1 MRIVRAL
8 TLTVLVALP
17 LASQQPTVVNQ
28 PTAPL
33 SARLNYNGSGY
44 ISFESNRPA
53 YVALFDLTR
62 SGLRQLYPESR
73 YQAELATTFRYL
85 DTPISRGGGG
95 FRSPLFWNS
104 MYGWS
109 GYGFG
114 NFLASPQWHT
124 LLLVAST
131 TPLKMGYALSNEL
144 KLSNALYRQGLGF
157 RMDTDEG
164 FSAIVSQL
172 LPTEGDAE
180 VTMDWLDVPPS
191 MHPAYSEFS
200 AGSFCLPAFGF
211 LTGFNAY
218 YTNSAYCG
226 YQRYVNSL
234 RGLIASGPVTSAK
247 PVVPV
252 DTAATV
258 GGRDKTNGT
267 RNGGGAQ
274 SQEEIRRIVQ
284 QLRDAEGG
292 NRSATYKL
300 GGATTATRGGYRDD
314 VAGSSVGGLGRA
326 RANGGTGAF
335 GSSDGASTGGATSR
349 GVFTPPPAPVP
360 PAPVVAP
367 TPSRPQVDPPHKP

>member
-8 TLTVLVALP
+8 TLTLLVALP
-17 LASQQPTVVNQ
+17 LASQQPTVVRQ
-28 PTAPL
+28 PTAAPL
-33 SARLNYNGSGY
+33 SARLNYSGSGY

-53 YVALFDLTR
+53 YVALFDVTH

-73 YQAELATTFRYL
+73 YQAELATTFRYV
-85 DTPISRGGGG
+85 DTPIAHGGSG
-95 FRSPLFWNS
+95 FRSPLFWNA

-114 NFLASPQWHT
+114 NYLASPQWHT

-131 TPLKMGYALSNEL
+131 SPLTMGYAMANEL

-172 LPTEGDAE
+172 SPTEADAE
-180 VTMDWLDVPPS
+180 VTMDWIDVPPT
-191 MHPAYSEFS
+191 MYPGYNGFN
-200 AGSFCLPAFGF
+200 AGGFCFPAFGF
-211 LTGFNAY
+211 LTGFNTY
-218 YTNSAYCG
+218 YTSAAYCG
-226 YQRYVNSL
+226 YQRYLNSL
-234 RGLIASGPVTSAK
+234 RGLVASGPVTTAK
-247 PVVPV
+247 PVSPV

-258 GGRDKTNGT
+258 GGGDKTNRT

-274 SQEEIRRIVQ
+274 SSEEIRRIVQ

-292 NRSATYKL
+292 GRSATYKL

-314 VAGSSVGGLGRA
+314 VAGSSVGGFRA
-326 RANGGTGAF
+326 RANGGNGAF